1 MTLSNTSFI
10 HFNDVYDVEKSP
22 RFVTAVKNARK
33 DLLVSL
39 TSQERSAHA
48 HADGNGSNI
57 NDNDA
62 TQQHHHERNVI
73 TVFSGDAFSPS
84 IMSTILRGQHMV
96 PVLNALDIT
105 VACLGE

>member
-33 DLLVSL
+33 DLLVAL
-39 TSQERSAHA
+39 TSQERSA

-73 TVFSGDAFSPS
+73 TIFSGDAFSPS